1 MLELLAPAGSM
12 EALRAA
18 VQNGADAVYLGCGAF
33 NARQSAKNFT
43 PQTLV
48 DAIKYC
54 HVRGVQVHLTLNTL
68 VSDREMTEAAELI
81 RYAAQNNID
90 AFIVQ
95 DLGVVQL
102 CRQIAPGVPIHGST
116 QMTVHSLPGVLL
128 CAAMGIK
135 RVVLSRELSREEIR
149 YICANSPIEIEVFV
163 HGALCMCY
171 SGQCYMS
178 AMIGGRSGN
187 RGRCA
192 QPCRQ
197 SYGYTH
203 WQEKYPLSLKDNCL
217 IPYLREL
224 QEMGVV
230 SLKLEGR
237 MKRAEYVATV
247 TAVYRKALD
256 EMTVTKPMMDALYA
270 AFNRQG
276 FTDGYYTSRVD
287 TKMFGVR
294 QENDDDGK
302 WLQAARQSYEAGE
315 TPLVDIRF
323 QAMVTVD
330 GSCVI
335 ATDPEG
341 RTCRSDGPVPERA
354 QNISLTGAML
364 AQRVSK
370 TGGTPYRCVEVRT
383 RVDPGLIISAS
394 AINAMRRDV
403 LNQLTAIRARREEQT
418 LRKPKPVPEYKGP
431 SGLPGLTIQVTSR
444 EQLTPMLL
452 DLETTLLYVPIHI
465 LLADGELCA
474 RLVQRG
480 RVAAVLP
487 RIVHDGELP
496 RIKKSLE
503 VLRAAGVRDALVGNL
518 GLIAPVREAG
528 MRVHGDFGL
537 NIFNS
542 ASMNVMRSLEMAS
555 ATVSFEMTLP
565 QIRDMSKAVNAEL
578 IAYGRL
584 PLMVTEHCL
593 IHNKTNE
600 CTCHLKATRLIDKTG
615 AEIGANRETL
625 QVMAYEPMVLFMAVA
640 FYMAAGTFDSAGV
653 FALDAPVVTSIWL
666 VFLGLLF
673 VLTIKLRKS
682 PFDLSYSHHAHQEI
696 VKGITTE
703 MSGKTLAKVEIM
715 HWCENVLFLGWVG
728 LFFVWANPLSIVLAI
743 VVVVLV
749 YFLEIWIDN
758 NFARVKWQAM
768 LSSAWAVAFVA
779 GFVNIAVLAYL

>member
-18 VQNGADAVYLGCGAF
+18 VQNGASAVYLGCGAF

-48 DAIKYC
+48 EAIKYC

-68 VSDREMTEAAELI
+68 VSDREMTEAGELI
-81 RYAAQNNID
+81 RHAAQNNID

-128 CAAMGIK
+128 CAAMGMK

-256 EMTVTKPMMDALYA
+256 EMTVTKPMMDALYT

-276 FTDGYYTSRVD
+276 FTDGYYTGRID

-294 QENDDDGK
+294 QETADDPQ

-315 TPLVDIRF
+315 TPLVDVRF

-354 QNISLTGAML
+354 QNISITGAML
-364 AQRVSK
+364 AQRVAK

-403 LNQLTAIRARREEQT
+403 LNQLTAIRARREEQVLRMRFGLVDGKPHT
-418 LRKPKPVPEYKGP
+418 LEEVGKQFDVTRERIRQIESKALRKLRHP
-431 SGLPGLTIQVTSR
+431 S
-444 EQLTPMLL
+444 
-452 DLETTLLYVPIHI
+452 
-465 LLADGELCA
+465 
-474 RLVQRG
+474 
-480 RVAAVLP
+480 
-487 RIVHDGELP
+487 
-496 RIKKSLE
+496 
-503 VLRAAGVRDALVGNL
+503 
-518 GLIAPVREAG
+518 
-528 MRVHGDFGL
+528 
-537 NIFNS
+537 
-542 ASMNVMRSLEMAS
+542 RS
-555 ATVSFEMTLP
+555 
-565 QIRDMSKAVNAEL
+565 K
-578 IAYGRL
+578 
-584 PLMVTEHCL
+584 
-593 IHNKTNE
+593 
-600 CTCHLKATRLIDKTG
+600 
-615 AEIGANRETL
+615 
-625 QVMAYEPMVLFMAVA
+625 
-640 FYMAAGTFDSAGV
+640 
-653 FALDAPVVTSIWL
+653 
-666 VFLGLLF
+666 
-673 VLTIKLRKS
+673 KLR
-682 PFDLSYSHHAHQEI
+682 D
-696 VKGITTE
+696 
-703 MSGKTLAKVEIM
+703 
-715 HWCENVLFLGWVG
+715 FL
-728 LFFVWANPLSIVLAI
+728 N
-743 VVVVLV
+743 
-749 YFLEIWIDN
+749 
-758 NFARVKWQAM
+758 
-768 LSSAWAVAFVA
+768 
-779 GFVNIAVLAYL
+779 

>member
-18 VQNGADAVYLGCGAF
+18 VQNGANAVYLGVGNL

-48 DAIKYC
+48 DAVKYC
-54 HVRGVQVHLTLNTL
+54 HVRGVEVHLTLNTL
-68 VSDREMTEAAELI
+68 VSDREMKEAAELI
-81 RYAAQNNID
+81 RHAAVNNID

-102 CRQIAPGVPIHGST
+102 CRQIAPHIPVHGST
-116 QMTVHSLPGVLL
+116 QMTVHSLPGVQL
-128 CAAMGIK
+128 CAAMGLQ

-149 YICANSPIEIEVFV
+149 YICANSPIEIEVFG

-224 QEMGVV
+224 QEMGVA

-237 MKRAEYVATV
+237 MKRPEYVATV

-256 EMTVTKPMMDALYA
+256 ELTVTKPMMDALYT

-276 FTDGYYTSRVD
+276 FTDGYYTGKID
-287 TKMFGVR
+287 AKMFGVR
-294 QENDDDGK
+294 QETADDPQ
-302 WLQAARQSYEAGE
+302 WLQASRQSYESGE
-315 TPLVDIRF
+315 TQLVDIHF
-323 QAMVTVD
+323 QAMVPVD
-330 GSCVI
+330 GSCLI

-341 RTCRSDGPVPERA
+341 RTCRSEGPMPERA
-354 QNISLTGAML
+354 QNIALTGAML
-364 AQRVSK
+364 AQRVAK

-383 RVDPGLIISAS
+383 RVDPGLIISAA

-403 LNQLTAIRARREEQT
+403 LNQLTAIRARREEPVI
-418 LRKPKPVPEYKGP
+418 RKPKPVPQFKGP
-431 SGLPGLTIQVTSR
+431 GGLPGLTIQVTTR
-444 EQLTPMLL
+444 EQLTPVLL
-452 DLETTLLYVPIHI
+452 NLETTLLYVPMHI
-465 LLADGELCA
+465 LLSDSELCA

-480 RVAAVLP
+480 RLAAVLP

-496 RIKKSLE
+496 KIKKGLE

-518 GLIAPVREAG
+518 GLIGPARDAG
-528 MRVHGDFGL
+528 LRVHGDFGL
-537 NIFNS
+537 NVYNS
-542 ASMNVMRSLEMAS
+542 ASMNVMRSLELAS

-565 QIRDMSKAVNAEL
+565 QIRDVSKAVNAEL
-578 IAYGRL
+578 IGYGRL

-593 IHNKTNE
+593 IHNKTGE
-600 CTCHLKATRLIDKTG
+600 CTCHLKPTRLIDKTG
-615 AEIGANRETL
+615 AEFPVIRDGDSCRS
-625 QVMAYEPMVLFMAVA
+625 VLLN
-640 FYMAAGTFDSAGV
+640 GKKLSW
-653 FALDAPVVTSIWL
+653 LDRQDDL
-666 VFLGLLF
+666 GKLGLWAMRMYF
-673 VLTIKLRKS
+673 TTENAREVDRVLDDYMNPA
-682 PFDLSYSHHAHQEI
+682 PFDPGACTRGLYLR
-696 VKGITTE
+696 G
-703 MSGKTLAKVEIM
+703 VE
-715 HWCENVLFLGWVG
+715 
-728 LFFVWANPLSIVLAI
+728 
-743 VVVVLV
+743 
-749 YFLEIWIDN
+749 
-758 NFARVKWQAM
+758 
-768 LSSAWAVAFVA
+768 
-779 GFVNIAVLAYL
+779 